1 MMQKIALSSPSRWQL
16 VDYLHQHQA
25 EMRDL
30 LEQLVKAE
38 SPSTIPSAQ
47 QRVLAILRHA
57 LEQREYRVRQITGRQ
72 TGGHLL
78 AVPSDRQSHQPIQLL
93 LGHCDT
99 VWPLGTL
106 EKMPCSVHHGK
117 LYGPGSYDMKAGLV
131 LLIFAIEAIQAIGL
145 NPVVAPV
152 ILINSDEE
160 IGSRESTR
168 YIQRLARRSDRAFV
182 LEPSL
187 GPTGKLKTARKGVG
201 KFTIRVIGKA
211 AHAGLE
217 PEKGASA
224 ILELSFVIQKLFALN
239 DPQAGI
245 TVNVGTIDGGIRP
258 NVVAPES
265 QAEVDVRV
273 LRQGDA
279 RWIETAILGMQP
291 TIPGTQLI
299 IEGGI
304 GRPPMEKTPGNQALW
319 QLAQAAAS
327 ELGIEIDEGIAGGGS
342 DGNTTSLYIPT
353 LDGLGAVG
361 DGAHSPGE
369 FVYLDPMVGRS
380 ALLAR
385 LLLEPQ
391 LRSTDKIKPGILGG
405 RYRVAAPPTQNSEF
419 Y

>member
-1 MMQKIALSSPSRWQL
+1 MMQTMSSKTNQQL
-16 VDYLHQHQA
+16 LEYLHQRRQ
-25 EMRDL
+25 EMREL
-30 LEQLVKAE
+30 LEQLVSAE

-47 QRVLAILRHA
+47 QQVLALLRQA
-57 LEQREYRVRQITGRQ
+57 LECRDYRVRQIPGRQ

-78 AVPSDRQSHQPIQLL
+78 AVPRTRPSHQPTQLL

-106 EKMPCSVHHGK
+106 EKIPVSVRQGK

-131 LLIFAIEAIQAIGL
+131 LLIFALEAIQVNELIPA
-145 NPVVAPV
+145 VAP
-152 ILINSDEE
+152 IIFINSDEE
-160 IGSRESTR
+160 IGSGESTR
-168 YIQRLARRSDRAFV
+168 YIRRLAQKVDRAFV

-201 KFTIRVIGKA
+201 KFTIRVIGRA

-245 TVNVGTIDGGIRP
+245 SVNVGTIDGGIRP
-258 NVVAPES
+258 NVIAPES

-273 LRQGDA
+273 LNPDDA
-279 RWIETAILGMQP
+279 QRIETAILSMQP
-291 TIPGTQLI
+291 TIPDVQLI
-299 IEGGI
+299 IKGGM
-304 GRPPMEKTPGNQALW
+304 GRQPMERTQGNQRLW

-327 ELGIEIDEGIAGGGS
+327 DLGLEIEQAIAGGGS
-342 DGNTTSLYIPT
+342 DGNTTSLYTPT

-361 DGAHSPGE
+361 DSAHSPGE
-369 FVYLDPMVGRS
+369 FVYLDPMVERS

-385 LLLEPQ
+385 LLLEPPLQ
-391 LRSTDKIKPGILGG
+391 LKTS
-405 RYRVAAPPTQNSEF
+405 
-419 Y
+419 